1 MKQKELFYKLQEVEV
16 LKALDLNSEMTD
28 DMLYSIDSI
37 VDVEFMKSIHIDDK
51 NVEKS
56 KIMEKKYY
64 NIKKLIERF
73 NIDKMK
79 NEIDEILSNSLIAFR
94 HEDLDKINICENKA
108 LNILSY
114 AIENGEE
121 FDSALNELIKN
132 FNEED
137 KLILKHVFKY
147 EEDLCDDINRLNDII
162 KQING
167 MLLSVIPNKNNFIM

>member
-16 LKALDLNSEMTD
+16 LKALDLDSEMTD

-56 KIMEKKYY
+56 KIMEKKYF
-64 NIKKLIERF
+64 NIKKLLERF
-73 NIDKMK
+73 DIDKMK
-79 NEIDEILSNSLIAFR
+79 NEIDEILSNSLNAFR
-94 HEDLDKINICENKA
+94 HEDLDKIKIYENKT
-108 LNILSY
+108 LDILFY
-114 AIENGEE
+114 AAKNGEE

-137 KLILKHVFKY
+137 KVVLKHVFKY
-147 EEDLCDDINRLNDII
+147 EEDLCDDINRLNNII

-167 MLLSVIPNKNNFIM
+167 MLLSVIPNKNNLIM